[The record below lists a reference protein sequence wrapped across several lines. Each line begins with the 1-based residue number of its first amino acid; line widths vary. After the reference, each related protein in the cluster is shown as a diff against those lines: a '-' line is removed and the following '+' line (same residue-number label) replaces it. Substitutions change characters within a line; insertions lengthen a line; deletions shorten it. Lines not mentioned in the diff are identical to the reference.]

1 MFAFTESP
9 RWVTI
14 PIPAQ
19 VRKDANTYAK
29 IQAQE
34 YQANYV
40 GRQNDYATILLDCV
54 CGWAFSKW
62 CNEEH
67 LWHDPNYLDDN
78 DIDCVLDF
86 KDVGLTSVVIVPQ
99 ANTRT
104 MIDSPGGLR
113 ISHWRLR
120 VEKPNY
126 YIAASFSGHSVTFY
140 GAALKYDILGSSHIF
155 EARPLIYDLPETE
168 LNLSMGWFAKYSVKT
183 NERQETF
190 YNIFDE
196 ELQ

>member
-1 MFAFTESP
+1 MFAFTDSP
-9 RWVTI
+9 RWVTVRV
-14 PIPAQ
+14 PKQ
-19 VRKDANTYAK
+19 VRKDADTYAK
-29 IQAQE
+29 LHAQD

-62 CNEEH
+62 CNDEH

-78 DIDCVLDF
+78 DIDCVLDL
-86 KDVGLTSVVIVPQ
+86 KDVGLTPVVIVPKYLLDQ
-99 ANTRT
+99 GG
-104 MIDSPGGLR
+104 IDTPGLR
-113 ISHWRLR
+113 VSHWRLS

-140 GAALKYDILGSSHIF
+140 GGAVKYDILGSSHIF
-155 EARPLIYDLPETE
+155 EARPLIYDVPEDD
-168 LNLSMGWFAKYSVKT
+168 LNLSMGWFAKYAVKT
-183 NERQETF
+183 NEPQETF

-196 ELQ
+196 EAP